1 MTLKGIVNTE
11 SIFSKF
17 YLRGKLVFRVQLKP
31 VCYFRGIEHFCPYE
45 VNIIQSRVLF
55 RVKARVEIRKS
66 NEGTNG
72 KTRKIGQIND
82 NQAINN
88 LVLLI
93 KI

>member
-45 VNIIQSRVLF
+45 VNIIQSRVYSAL
-55 RVKARVEIRKS
+55 KQELK
-66 NEGTNG
+66 
-72 KTRKIGQIND
+72 
-82 NQAINN
+82 
-88 LVLLI
+88 
-93 KI
+93 